1 MYYIEKTQAEK
12 MLKILDLKA
21 VDLQDWDELVAKTY
35 GRPYSLQQQDGCM
48 PRGTLRLEIP
58 SDYSEDDEMND
69 EIPERVDDQ
78 IRGVKFEKWLE
89 RNPNHP
95 IEGESDWRLTTW
107 WERNFYPDLQT
118 VANDLHKKGLVE
130 AGVYLIIIDW

>member
-1 MYYIEKTQAEK
+1 
-12 MLKILDLKA
+12 MLKIQDLKT
-21 VDLQDWDELVAKTY
+21 VDLQDWNELVTKTY

-58 SDYSEDDEMND
+58 SDYTEDDEMND
-69 EIPERVDDQ
+69 EIPERVNDQ
-78 IRGVKFEKWLE
+78 KRGVKFEKWLE
-89 RNPNHP
+89 RDPNQP
-95 IEGESDWRLTTW
+95 IEGETGWRLGMW
-107 WERNFYPDLQT
+107 WNRNFYPDLQT